1 MKTLLFINA
10 CVRKDESRTLK
21 LSKAYIDKFIERS
34 KDEYEVKNL
43 ELNDLNIKIQDR
55 DELEKREK
63 LIADGNFNDEMFD
76 LAKEFMNADHVV
88 IGAPFW
94 DLQFPA
100 LLKIYLERISV
111 TYLTFVYDE
120 MGIPHGQCK
129 AKEAAYVMTAGGYSE
144 GMNYGYEYV
153 KGLFTKLFSF
163 DDVKLI
169 SAEGLDIFGNNPD
182 EILREAIEKI

>member
-1 MKTLLFINA
+1 MKTLLFVNA
-10 CVRKDESRTLK
+10 CVRKEKSRTLE
-21 LSKAYIDKFIERS
+21 LANAYIDKFVERS
-34 KDEYEVKNL
+34 GEDYEIKNL
-43 ELNDLNIKIQDR
+43 ELNDINVKIQDK
-55 DELEKREK
+55 DELEKREN
-63 LIADGNFNDEMFD
+63 LIADGKFDDEMFD
-76 LAKEFMNADHVV
+76 LAKEFMSADYIV

-111 TYLTFVYDE
+111 TYLTFIYDE
-120 MGIPHGQCK
+120 MGIPHGQCR